1 MPRFLVCTTQAA
13 ASTKAGATMQP
24 VRICVRSTR
33 ANFVAMRGQ
42 AGKVSRDAVLQ
53 AFKSVAQ
60 QVADDEVIQQC
71 QRLCED
77 RALSPHDLACKWQA
91 HVDEVWHRRP
101 VLAHTRVMR
110 HLSVCML
117 VDAVRVLAWITHS
130 KGVAPAVYARGSFLT
145 SVCVSV
151 V

>member
-1 MPRFLVCTTQAA
+1 
-13 ASTKAGATMQP
+13 
-24 VRICVRSTR
+24 
-33 ANFVAMRGQ
+33 MRGQ